1 MKKNILIILFLF
13 ILANNILAQ
22 EPSNNIIN
30 KNANNNN
37 NNYNDSTANNN
48 NYNNSTANNNSIA
61 NINDALS
68 SHRHSI
74 GVDFGPTIFYMLI
87 APSVFN
93 LALPSNDPSNL
104 KLQGTFGL
112 GLTYTYRLTEKMDV
126 NVDAGF
132 YNMKTYYD
140 NAKATYN
147 GNVYGLGLS
156 AGLRFYFNKKD
167 RASGFFLMPK
177 VGTTLFITH
186 GREYQKDSSSYTN
199 RNSNIMDFYISGE
212 MGFRIDLSRGL
223 GVNSG
228 IRPFLDISIIDIG
241 ISYKSLIRLVPLP
254 RFSIGI
260 LF

>member
-30 KNANNNN
+30 KNANNNNN

-112 GLTYTYRLTEKMDV
+112 GAYIY
-126 NVDAGF
+126 
-132 YNMKTYYD
+132 
-140 NAKATYN
+140 
-147 GNVYGLGLS
+147 
-156 AGLRFYFNKKD
+156 
-167 RASGFFLMPK
+167 
-177 VGTTLFITH
+177 I
-186 GREYQKDSSSYTN
+186 QTN
-199 RNSNIMDFYISGE
+199 
-212 MGFRIDLSRGL
+212 
-223 GVNSG
+223 
-228 IRPFLDISIIDIG
+228 
-241 ISYKSLIRLVPLP
+241 
-254 RFSIGI
+254 
-260 LF
+260 